1 MKKGKIDALLGIV
14 FGDEGKGKVVDVFT
28 PKYDVVAR
36 FAGGPNAGHTIIF
49 EGKKFVLRSIP
60 SGIFAEDKV
69 NIIGNGCVIAPD
81 LFMAEAKE
89 LEAAGYNLKDRL
101 HISKRAHLILPTHR
115 VLDRAYEAAKGK
127 AKVGT
132 TGKGIGPTYSDK
144 AARIGLR
151 IGDIL
156 DNFEQK
162 YQALKARHEQ
172 ILKDLHYTDYD
183 ITEEEKLWLEGVE
196 YLRSFHLTD
205 TEIEIN
211 RYLKEGKN
219 VLAEG
224 AQGTMLDI
232 DHGTYPFVSS
242 SNTTSGGVCT
252 GLGVGPT
259 DIGEVFGIFKAYST
273 RVGSGPFPVEL
284 FDETGD
290 TLREIGHEY
299 GAVTGR
305 NRRCGWVDLVA
316 LKYAIMIN
324 GVTQLIMMKSDVLD
338 GFDTIKACV
347 AYKKDGVVMEDM
359 PFETEGCEA
368 VYKELPGWKED
379 LSHMTSEDQFPQ
391 TFKDYIQFLETE
403 LETPITILSVGPDR
417 AQTIIREKK

>member
-1 MKKGKIDALLGIV
+1 MKTGHVDALLGIV

-28 PKYDVVAR
+28 PRYDVVAR

-60 SGIFAEDKV
+60 SGIFDEGKL

-81 LFMAEAKE
+81 LFMKEARE
-89 LEAAGYNLKDRL
+89 LEAAGYDLKQRL
-101 HISKRAHLILPTHR
+101 HISTRAHLILPTHR

-127 AKVGT
+127 NKVGT
-132 TGKGIGPTYSDK
+132 TGKGIGPTYSEK
-144 AARIGLR
+144 ASRTGLR
-151 IGDIL
+151 VGDIL
-156 DNFEQK
+156 EGFMEK
-162 YQALKARHEQ
+162 YQALKARHEL
-172 ILKDLHYTDYD
+172 ILRDLNYTDYD
-183 ITEEEKLWLEGVE
+183 IADEEQQWLQGVE
-196 YLRSFHLTD
+196 YMRQFPLTD

-211 RYLKEGKN
+211 RLLAEGKN

-242 SNTTSGGVCT
+242 SNTTTGGVCT
-252 GLGVGPT
+252 GLGVGPNKIR
-259 DIGEVFGIFKAYST
+259 DVFGIFKAYST
-273 RVGSGPFPVEL
+273 RVGAGPFPVEL

-290 TLREIGHEY
+290 RIREIGNEY

-338 GFDTIKACV
+338 GFPTIRACV
-347 AYKKDGVVMEDM
+347 AYEKDGVQVTDM
-359 PFETEGCEA
+359 PFDTEGWTA
-368 VYKELPGWKED
+368 VYRDLPGWQED
-379 LSHMTSEDQFPQ
+379 LSAMTSEQQFPQ
-391 TFKDYIQFLETE
+391 AFKDYIAFLETE
-403 LETPITILSVGPDR
+403 LQTPITILSVGPDR
-417 AQTIIREKK
+417 AQTIIREK

>member
-1 MKKGKIDALLGIV
+1 MTKGKVDALLGIV

-28 PKYDVVAR
+28 PRYDVVAR

-60 SGIFAEDKV
+60 SGIFDEGKL

-81 LFMAEAKE
+81 LFAAEAHE
-89 LEAAGYNLKDRL
+89 LEAAGYDLKSRL

-127 AKVGT
+127 NKVGT
-132 TGKGIGPTYSDK
+132 TGKGIGPTYSEK
-144 AARIGLR
+144 ASRTGLR
-151 IGDIL
+151 VGDIL
-156 DNFEQK
+156 DNFQEK
-162 YQALKARHEQ
+162 YNALKARHMQ
-172 ILKDLHYTDYD
+172 ILSDMHYTDFD
-183 ITEEEKLWLEGVE
+183 ITEEEKLWMEGVE
-196 YLRSFHLTD
+196 YMRQFPLTD

-211 RYLKEGKN
+211 RALEAGKN

-242 SNTTSGGVCT
+242 SSTVCGGVCT
-252 GLGVGPT
+252 GLGVAPNR
-259 DIGEVFGIFKAYST
+259 IGEVFGIFKAYST
-273 RVGSGPFPVEL
+273 RVGAGPFPVEL

-290 TLREIGHEY
+290 LIREVGHEY

-305 NRRCGWVDLVA
+305 NRRCGWLDLVA

-338 GFDTIKACV
+338 GFDTIRVCT
-347 AYKKDGVVMEDM
+347 AYEKDGVQTTDM
-359 PFETEGCEA
+359 PYDTEGWKA
-368 VYKELPGWKED
+368 VYEDLPGWKTD
-379 LSHMTSEDQFPQ
+379 LTQMTSVEQFPQ
-391 TFKDYIQFLETE
+391 QLRDYISYIEKETA
-403 LETPITILSVGPDR
+403 TPITIVSVGPDR
-417 AQTIIREKK
+417 AQTIMR

>member
-1 MKKGKIDALLGIV
+1 MGKNVVVIGAQW
-14 FGDEGKGKVVDVFT
+14 GDEGKGKFIDI
-28 PKYDVVAR
+28 
-36 FAGGPNAGHTIIF
+36 FAGKADLVVRSQGGNNAGHTVIH
-49 EGKKFVLRSIP
+49 GDKKLALHLIP
-60 SGIFAEDKV
+60 SGIMYEKAV
-69 NIIGNGCVIAPD
+69 PVIGNGVVVNPQVLVEEMRLLEGEGLSCERLKISCDAHVIMPYHI
-81 LFMAEAKE
+81 E
-89 LEAAGYNLKDRL
+89 LDKASEFRL
-101 HISKRAHLILPTHR
+101 
-115 VLDRAYEAAKGK
+115 GK
-127 AKVGT
+127 NEIGT
-132 TGKGIGPTYSDK
+132 TNRGIGPCYQDK
-144 AARIGLR
+144 AARSGIRIQDLLDEHVFRMKVEAALEVKNAILEKVYGKRTFTVDEICEAYLPFAEIIRPHMAETAQLLNDALR
-151 IGDIL
+151 
-156 DNFEQK
+156 
-162 YQALKARHEQ
+162 
-172 ILKDLHYTDYD
+172 
-183 ITEEEKLWLEGVE
+183 
-196 YLRSFHLTD
+196 
-205 TEIEIN
+205 
-211 RYLKEGKN
+211 EGKHI
-219 VLAEG
+219 LFEG
-224 AQGTMLDI
+224 AQGTLLDI

-259 DIGEVFGIFKAYST
+259 DIREVFGIFKAYST

-290 TLREIGHEY
+290 TLREVGHEY

-379 LSHMTSEDQFPQ
+379 LSHMTDESQFPQ
-391 TFKDYIQFLETE
+391 AFKDYIRFLETE

-417 AQTIIREKK
+417 AQTIVRKK

>member
-1 MKKGKIDALLGIV
+1 MTKGKVDALLGIV

-28 PKYDVVAR
+28 PRYDVVAR

-60 SGIFAEDKV
+60 SGIFDEGKL

-81 LFMAEAKE
+81 LFAAEAHE
-89 LEAAGYNLKDRL
+89 LEAAGYDLKSRL

-127 AKVGT
+127 NKVGT
-132 TGKGIGPTYSDK
+132 TGKGIGPTYSEK
-144 AARIGLR
+144 ASRTGLR
-151 IGDIL
+151 VGDIL
-156 DNFEQK
+156 DNFQEK
-162 YQALKARHEQ
+162 YDALKARHMQ
-172 ILKDLHYTDYD
+172 ILSDMHYTDFD
-183 ITEEEKLWLEGVE
+183 ITEEEKLWMEGVE
-196 YLRSFHLTD
+196 YMRQFPLTD

-211 RYLKEGKN
+211 RALEAGKN

-224 AQGTMLDI
+224 AQGTLLDI

-242 SNTTSGGVCT
+242 SSTVCGGVCT
-252 GLGVGPT
+252 GLGVAPNR
-259 DIGEVFGIFKAYST
+259 IGEVFGIFKAYST
-273 RVGSGPFPVEL
+273 RVGAGPFPVEL

-290 TLREIGHEY
+290 LIREVGHEY

-305 NRRCGWVDLVA
+305 NRRCGWLDLVA

-338 GFDTIKACV
+338 GFDTIRVCT
-347 AYKKDGVVMEDM
+347 AYEKDGVQTTDM
-359 PFETEGCEA
+359 PYDTEGWKA
-368 VYKELPGWKED
+368 VYEDLPGWKTD
-379 LSHMTSEDQFPQ
+379 LTQMTSVEQFPQ
-391 TFKDYIQFLETE
+391 QLRDYISYIEKETA
-403 LETPITILSVGPDR
+403 TPITIVSVGPDR
-417 AQTIIREKK
+417 AQTIMR

>member
-1 MKKGKIDALLGIV
+1 MTKGKVDALLGIV

-28 PKYDVVAR
+28 PRYDVVAR

-60 SGIFAEDKV
+60 SGIFDESKL

-81 LFMAEAKE
+81 LFAAEAHE
-89 LEAAGYNLKDRL
+89 LEAAGYDLKSRL

-127 AKVGT
+127 NKVGT
-132 TGKGIGPTYSDK
+132 TGKGIGPTYSEK
-144 AARIGLR
+144 ASRTGLR
-151 IGDIL
+151 VGDIL
-156 DNFEQK
+156 DNFQEK
-162 YQALKARHEQ
+162 YNALKARHMQ
-172 ILKDLHYTDYD
+172 ILSDMHYTDFD
-183 ITEEEKLWLEGVE
+183 ITEEEKLWMEGVE
-196 YLRSFHLTD
+196 YMRQFPLTD

-211 RYLKEGKN
+211 RALEAGKN

-242 SNTTSGGVCT
+242 SSTVCGGVCT
-252 GLGVGPT
+252 GLGVAPNR
-259 DIGEVFGIFKAYST
+259 IGEVFGIFKAYST
-273 RVGSGPFPVEL
+273 RVGAGPFPVEL

-290 TLREIGHEY
+290 LIREVGHEY

-305 NRRCGWVDLVA
+305 NRRCGWLDLVA
-316 LKYAIMIN
+316 LKYAIMLN

-338 GFDTIKACV
+338 GFDTIRVCT
-347 AYKKDGVVMEDM
+347 AYEKDGVQTTDM
-359 PFETEGCEA
+359 PYDTEGWKA
-368 VYKELPGWKED
+368 VYEDLPGWKTD
-379 LSHMTSEDQFPQ
+379 LTQMTSEQQFPLQ
-391 TFKDYIQFLETE
+391 LRDYISYIEKETA
-403 LETPITILSVGPDR
+403 TPITIVSVGPDR
-417 AQTIIREKK
+417 AQTIMR

>member
-1 MKKGKIDALLGIV
+1 MTKGKVDALLGIV

-28 PKYDVVAR
+28 PRYDVVAR

-60 SGIFAEDKV
+60 SGIFDEGKL

-81 LFMAEAKE
+81 LFAAEAHE
-89 LEAAGYNLKDRL
+89 LEAAGYDLKSRL

-127 AKVGT
+127 NKVGT
-132 TGKGIGPTYSDK
+132 TGKGIGPTYSEK
-144 AARIGLR
+144 ASRTGLR
-151 IGDIL
+151 VGDIQ
-156 DNFEQK
+156 DNFQEK
-162 YQALKARHEQ
+162 YNALKARHMQ
-172 ILKDLHYTDYD
+172 ILSDMHYTDFD
-183 ITEEEKLWLEGVE
+183 ITEEEKLWMEGVE
-196 YLRSFHLTD
+196 YMRQFPLTD

-211 RYLKEGKN
+211 RALEAGKN

-242 SNTTSGGVCT
+242 SSTVCGGVCT
-252 GLGVGPT
+252 GLGVAPNR
-259 DIGEVFGIFKAYST
+259 IGEVFGIFKAYST
-273 RVGSGPFPVEL
+273 RVGAGPFPVEL

-290 TLREIGHEY
+290 LIREVGHEN

-305 NRRCGWVDLVA
+305 NRRCGWLDLVA
-316 LKYAIMIN
+316 LKYAIMLN

-338 GFDTIKACV
+338 GFDTIRVCT
-347 AYKKDGVVMEDM
+347 AYEKDGVQTTDM
-359 PFETEGCEA
+359 PYDTEGWKA
-368 VYKELPGWKED
+368 VYEDLPGWKTD
-379 LSHMTSEDQFPQ
+379 LTQMTSEQQFPLQ
-391 TFKDYIQFLETE
+391 LRDYISYIEKETA
-403 LETPITILSVGPDR
+403 TPITIVSVGPDR
-417 AQTIIREKK
+417 AQTIMR

>member
-1 MKKGKIDALLGIV
+1 MTKGKVDALLGIV

-28 PKYDVVAR
+28 PRYDVVAR

-60 SGIFAEDKV
+60 SGIFDESKL

-81 LFMAEAKE
+81 LFAAEAHE
-89 LEAAGYNLKDRL
+89 LEAAGYDLKSRL

-127 AKVGT
+127 NKVGT
-132 TGKGIGPTYSDK
+132 TGKGIGPTYSEK
-144 AARIGLR
+144 ASRTGLR
-151 IGDIL
+151 VGDIQ
-156 DNFEQK
+156 DNFQEK
-162 YQALKARHEQ
+162 YNALKARHMQ
-172 ILKDLHYTDYD
+172 ILSDMHYTDFD
-183 ITEEEKLWLEGVE
+183 ITEEEKLWMEGVE
-196 YLRSFHLTD
+196 CMRQFPLTD

-211 RYLKEGKN
+211 RALEAGKN

-242 SNTTSGGVCT
+242 SSTVCGGVCT
-252 GLGVGPT
+252 GLGVAPNR
-259 DIGEVFGIFKAYST
+259 IGEVFGIFKAYST
-273 RVGSGPFPVEL
+273 RVGAGPFPVEL

-290 TLREIGHEY
+290 LIREVGHEY

-305 NRRCGWVDLVA
+305 NRRCGWLDLVA

-338 GFDTIKACV
+338 GFDTIRVCT
-347 AYKKDGVVMEDM
+347 AYEKDGVQTTDM
-359 PFETEGCEA
+359 PYDTEGWKA
-368 VYKELPGWKED
+368 VYEDLPGWKTD
-379 LSHMTSEDQFPQ
+379 LTQMTSVEQFPQ
-391 TFKDYIQFLETE
+391 QLRDYISYIEKETA
-403 LETPITILSVGPDR
+403 TPITIVSVGPDR
-417 AQTIIREKK
+417 AQTIMR

>member
-1 MKKGKIDALLGIV
+1 MTKGKVDALLGIV

-28 PKYDVVAR
+28 PRYDVVAR

-60 SGIFAEDKV
+60 SGIFDEGKL

-81 LFMAEAKE
+81 LFAAEAHE
-89 LEAAGYNLKDRL
+89 LEAAGYDLKSRL

-127 AKVGT
+127 NKVGT
-132 TGKGIGPTYSDK
+132 TGKGIGPTYSEK
-144 AARIGLR
+144 ASRTGLR
-151 IGDIL
+151 VGDIL
-156 DNFEQK
+156 DNFQEK
-162 YQALKARHEQ
+162 YDALKARHMQ
-172 ILKDLHYTDYD
+172 ILSDMHYTDFD
-183 ITEEEKLWLEGVE
+183 ITEEEKLWMEGVE
-196 YLRSFHLTD
+196 YLRQFPLTD

-211 RYLKEGKN
+211 RALEAGKN

-242 SNTTSGGVCT
+242 SSTVCGGVCT
-252 GLGVGPT
+252 GLGVAPNR
-259 DIGEVFGIFKAYST
+259 IGEVFGIFKAYST
-273 RVGSGPFPVEL
+273 RVGAGPFPVEL

-290 TLREIGHEY
+290 LIREVGHEY

-305 NRRCGWVDLVA
+305 NRRCGWLDLVA

-338 GFDTIKACV
+338 GFDTIRVCT
-347 AYKKDGVVMEDM
+347 AYEKDGVQTTDM
-359 PFETEGCEA
+359 PYDTEGWKA
-368 VYKELPGWKED
+368 VYEDLPGWKTD
-379 LSHMTSEDQFPQ
+379 LTQMTSVEQFPQ
-391 TFKDYIQFLETE
+391 QLRDYISYIEKETA
-403 LETPITILSVGPDR
+403 TPITIVSVGPDR
-417 AQTIIREKK
+417 AQTIMR